1 MDYLE
6 IWVPSPP
13 VPQQRAIPNFDKHGR
28 YCGKHD
34 DPVCIKYK
42 REVRDAAV
50 ATAKSAALR
59 RYGKAV
65 PLGGAFFFYLPRV
78 IDQAIWKLTWI
89 PSGGFKRCKTNKTR
103 KVKRKGKYP
112 IARGCPDNDNLYK
125 GAADAMEEKREKDK
139 RTGFTYTVEGLYIN
153 DTQFIDTVI
162 RKRFVDDD
170 ALAGCLIRLWA
181 VTENEYAIPYQ
192 F

>member
-6 IWVPSPP
+6 IWVSGPP
-13 VPQQRAIPNFDKHGR
+13 VPQQRAIPNFDQHGR

-34 DPVCIKYK
+34 DTACIKYK
-42 REVRDAAV
+42 WEIRDAAV
-50 ATAKSAALR
+50 DAAIAAGRR
-59 RYGKAV
+59 RYGKSV
-65 PLGGAFFFYLPRV
+65 PLGGVFFFYLPRV
-78 IDQAIWKLTWI
+78 IEQK
-89 PSGGFKRCKTNKTR
+89 KRKI
-103 KVKRKGKYP
+103 KRKGEYP

-153 DTQFIDTVI
+153 DTQFVDTVI
-162 RKRFVDDD
+162 RKRFADDD
-170 ALAGCLIRLWA
+170 ANAGCLIRLWA